1 MADLAAAAAAFGRRL
16 HDAGVPV
23 TPERSATF
31 ARGVVLVQ
39 PAALAELYWVGR
51 TTLVSARADLP
62 TYDRVFAEVFGGS
75 EDGEAVDEADRGR
88 PRPAAPAEAD
98 DPGEPGGQARADVR
112 LGGQPQDVTD
122 DEPSAALPAVDDLER
137 LSDVHFARCT
147 PAELELL
154 AALVARLP
162 VEVPLRET
170 RRTRRHSHGQQ
181 VDVRATLRRARSSG
195 GDPVRLVRRRR
206 TQRPRRLVLIA
217 DVSGSMQPYARVYL
231 HLMRGAVRSLH
242 AEAFVFATRLTRLTR
257 LLTYGRP
264 DQAYAAVAEGARDWS
279 GGTRI
284 GAALTTFLDDHGRR
298 GVARGAVV
306 VIVSD
311 GWERGDSEQLAEA
324 MKRLARLANHVVWVN
339 PRVAAREFQPLAGGM
354 AAALPYVDSLVSGH
368 SVRAVEE
375 VLRTIREGRSPTS
388 IAGRAVPT

>member
-1 MADLAAAAAAFGRRL
+1 M
-16 HDAGVPV
+16 
-23 TPERSATF
+23 
-31 ARGVVLVQ
+31 
-39 PAALAELYWVGR
+39 
-51 TTLVSARADLP
+51 
-62 TYDRVFAEVFGGS
+62 
-75 EDGEAVDEADRGR
+75 
-88 PRPAAPAEAD
+88 
-98 DPGEPGGQARADVR
+98 
-112 LGGQPQDVTD
+112 
-122 DEPSAALPAVDDLER
+122 
-137 LSDVHFARCT
+137 
-147 PAELELL
+147 
-154 AALVARLP
+154 
-162 VEVPLRET
+162 
-170 RRTRRHSHGQQ
+170 
-181 VDVRATLRRARSSG
+181 
-195 GDPVRLVRRRR
+195 
-206 TQRPRRLVLIA
+206 LIA

-324 MKRLARLANHVVWVN
+324 MKRLTRLANHVVWVN
-339 PRVAAREFQPLAGGM
+339 PRVAAEGFQPLAGGM

-375 VLRTIREGRSPTS
+375 VLRTIREGRSLTS
-388 IAGRAVPT
+388 MAGRAVPT